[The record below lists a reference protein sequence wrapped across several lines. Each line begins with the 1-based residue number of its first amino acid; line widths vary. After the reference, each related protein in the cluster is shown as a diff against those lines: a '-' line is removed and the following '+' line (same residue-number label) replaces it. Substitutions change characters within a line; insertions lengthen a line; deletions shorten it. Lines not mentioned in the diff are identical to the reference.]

1 MSSITATQTTRKE
14 LTSNVTRVEDFDET
28 QLSFQFRKLDKGSKS
43 VNITY
48 KGKPLYLDFPLTKTW
63 GATCWD
69 DNITNVS
76 MNLAFG
82 GDESRWSDA
91 TRAFYNCLMSI
102 ERAIKNYA
110 QEHSEQLFGKVKSAE
125 ILDELMNAFV
135 RQNDKYGPSHKV
147 KFQYREGDA
156 VPYKCEIYD
165 MNGKPEY
172 LVSRKKAED
181 GTTLP
186 LPQGEGDDAKGPL
199 DLIKKTD
206 RPFVKGVLQVG
217 SMYFVSGSFGV
228 STRIIQ
234 VNVRRSHNMV
244 GSGVNYVST
253 RDTESVVLKA
263 IDDSEKA
270 YAEKVENETTSYTEA
285 QDSEDEEEE
294 VTEQETAVVEA
305 EPVVEEEP
313 VVENKPKK
321 KKVVRRKKKVSKA

>member
-1 MSSITATQTTRKE
+1 MSSLTAVESTRKE
-14 LTSNVTRVEDFDET
+14 LSSNVTLVEDFDESN
-28 QLSFQFRKLDKGSKS
+28 LSFQFRKTEKGSKS
-43 VNITY
+43 VNILY
-48 KGKPLYLDFPLTKTW
+48 NGKPLYLDFPLTKTW

-69 DNITNVS
+69 DDVKNVS

-82 GDESRWSDA
+82 ADEERWSDA
-91 TRAFYNCLMSI
+91 TRAFYNCLTSI

-147 KFQYREGDA
+147 KFQYREGDD

-172 LVSRKKAED
+172 LVSRQTSEV

-186 LPQGEGDDAKGPL
+186 LPQGEGEDAKGPL
-199 DLIKKTD
+199 DLIKKVD
-206 RPFVKGVLQVG
+206 RPFVKGILQVG

-228 STRIIQ
+228 STRVIQ
-234 VNVRRSHNMV
+234 LNVRRSHNMV
-244 GSGVNYVST
+244 GAGVNYVST
-253 RDTESVVLKA
+253 RETESSVLKA
-263 IDDSEKA
+263 IDDAEKA
-270 YAEKVENETTSYTEA
+270 YAEQQENETTSYTAA
-285 QDSEDEEEE
+285 QDSEDDDEDEEEE
-294 VTEQETAVVEA
+294 QVAA
-305 EPVVEEEP
+305 PVVEEP
-313 VVENKPKK
+313 KKK

>member
-1 MSSITATQTTRKE
+1 MSSLTAVESTRKE
-14 LTSNVTRVEDFDET
+14 LSSNVTLVEDFDESN
-28 QLSFQFRKLDKGSKS
+28 LSFQFRKTEKGSKS
-43 VNITY
+43 VNILY
-48 KGKPLYLDFPLTKTW
+48 NGKPLYLDFPLTKTW

-69 DNITNVS
+69 DDVKNVS

-82 GDESRWSDA
+82 ADEERWSEP
-91 TRAFYNCLMSI
+91 TRAFYNCLTSI

-147 KFQYREGDA
+147 KFQYREGDD

-172 LVSRKKAED
+172 LVSRQTGED

-186 LPQGEGDDAKGPL
+186 LPQGEGEDAKGPL
-199 DLIKKTD
+199 DLIKKVD
-206 RPFVKGVLQVG
+206 RPFVKGILQVG

-228 STRIIQ
+228 STRVIQ
-234 VNVRRSHNMV
+234 LNVRRSHNMV
-244 GSGVNYVST
+244 GAGINYVST
-253 RDTESVVLKA
+253 RDTESSVLKA
-263 IDDSEKA
+263 IDDAEKA
-270 YAEKVENETTSYTEA
+270 YAEQVENETTSYTAA
-285 QDSEDEEEE
+285 QDSEDDDDDEEEE
-294 VTEQETAVVEA
+294 QVAA
-305 EPVVEEEP
+305 PVVEEP
-313 VVENKPKK
+313 KKK

>member
-1 MSSITATQTTRKE
+1 MSSLTVAQTTRKE
-14 LTSNVTRVEDFDET
+14 LSSNVTLVEDFDESN
-28 QLSFQFRKLDKGSKS
+28 LSFQFRKTDKGNKS
-43 VNITY
+43 VNILY
-48 KGKPLYLDFPLTKTW
+48 NGKTLYLDFPLIKTW

-69 DNITNVS
+69 EDVKNVS

-82 GDESRWSDA
+82 ADEERWSDA
-91 TRAFYNCLMSI
+91 TRAFYDCLMSI

-125 ILDELMNAFV
+125 ILEELMNAFV

-147 KFQYREGDA
+147 KFQYREGDD

-172 LVSRKKAED
+172 LVSRQTGED
-181 GTTLP
+181 GTTIA

-199 DLIKKTD
+199 DLIKKAD

-228 STRIIQ
+228 STRVIQ
-234 VNVRRSHNMV
+234 INVRRSHNMV
-244 GSGVNYVST
+244 GAGVNYVST
-253 RDTESVVLKA
+253 RDTESTVLKA
-263 IDDSEKA
+263 IDDAEKA
-270 YAEKVENETTSYTEA
+270 YAEQVENETTSYTAA
-285 QDSEDEEEE
+285 QDSEDDEEEE
-294 VTEQETAVVEA
+294 EEQVAAPV
-305 EPVVEEEP
+305 VVEEP
-313 VVENKPKK
+313 KKK

>member
-1 MSSITATQTTRKE
+1 MSSLTATQTTRKE
-14 LTSNVTRVEDFDET
+14 LSANVTLVEDFDESN
-28 QLSFQFRKLDKGSKS
+28 LSFQFRKTDKGNKS
-43 VNITY
+43 VNILY
-48 KGKPLYLDFPLTKTW
+48 NGKPLYLDFPLTKTW

-69 DNITNVS
+69 DDIKNVS

-82 GDESRWSDA
+82 SDDSRWSDA
-91 TRAFYNCLMSI
+91 TRSFYDCLMSI

-125 ILDELMNAFV
+125 ILEELMNAFV

-147 KFQYREGDA
+147 KFQYRAEDD

-172 LVSRKKAED
+172 LVSRQTSDD

-199 DLIKKTD
+199 DLIKKAD
-206 RPFVKGVLQVG
+206 RPFVKGILQVG

-228 STRIIQ
+228 STRVIQ
-234 VNVRRSHNMV
+234 LNVRRSHNMV

-253 RDTESVVLKA
+253 RDTESTVLKA
-263 IDDSEKA
+263 IDDAEKA
-270 YAEKVENETTSYTEA
+270 YAEQVENETTSYTAA
-285 QDSEDEEEE
+285 QDSEDEDEEDTE
-294 VTEQETAVVEA
+294 VEQVAA
-305 EPVVEEEP
+305 PVVEEP
-313 VVENKPKK
+313 KKK
-321 KKVVRRKKKVSKA
+321 KKVVRRKKKVRKA

>member
-1 MSSITATQTTRKE
+1 MSSLTVAQTTRKE
-14 LTSNVTRVEDFDET
+14 LSSNVTLVEDFDESN
-28 QLSFQFRKLDKGSKS
+28 LSFQFRKTDKGNKS
-43 VNITY
+43 VNILY
-48 KGKPLYLDFPLTKTW
+48 NGKPLYLDFPLTKTW

-69 DNITNVS
+69 EDIKNVS

-82 GDESRWSDA
+82 ADEDRWSDA
-91 TRAFYNCLMSI
+91 TRAFYNCLTSI

-125 ILDELMNAFV
+125 ILEELMNAFV

-147 KFQYREGDA
+147 KFQYREGDD

-172 LVSRKKAED
+172 LVSRQTAED

-186 LPQGEGDDAKGPL
+186 LPQGEGEDAKGPL
-199 DLIKKTD
+199 DLIKKSD

-228 STRIIQ
+228 STRVIQ
-234 VNVRRSHNMV
+234 LNVRRSHNMV
-244 GSGVNYVST
+244 GASVNYVST
-253 RDTESVVLKA
+253 RDTESSALKA
-263 IDDSEKA
+263 IDDAEKA
-270 YAEKVENETTSYTEA
+270 YAEQVVNETTSYTAA
-285 QDSEDEEEE
+285 QDSEDDEEEE
-294 VTEQETAVVEA
+294 EEQVAAPV
-305 EPVVEEEP
+305 VVEEP
-313 VVENKPKK
+313 KKK